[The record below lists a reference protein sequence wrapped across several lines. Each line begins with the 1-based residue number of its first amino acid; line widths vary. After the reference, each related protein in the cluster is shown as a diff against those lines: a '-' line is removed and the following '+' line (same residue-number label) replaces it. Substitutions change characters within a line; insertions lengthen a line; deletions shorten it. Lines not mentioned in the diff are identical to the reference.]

1 MKNVT
6 LSTLALLI
14 AATPLAFA
22 EEEKT
27 RGSFIE
33 EVVVTAEKREES
45 EMTVPIAVTA
55 FDEHKIEKLNIQTID
70 DLSLMTPGLEVQTHA
85 GNNLFAMRGV
95 GTSFSS
101 WHANESSVAV
111 YQNGLAAVA
120 ANVSGID
127 TNGFD
132 IERIEVLRGPQNTIY
147 GRNAMGGTI
156 NYIRKKPQ
164 SEFGAD
170 IVSELSTEDG
180 RRLGIALTGPIT
192 ESVAWRLT
200 GYTQQRDGFQKNLS
214 TATTSYCPIGECTNK
229 DLDDVD
235 INTIIPQ
242 LQITRDTWSLN
253 ISASS
258 FDSKRRMGRNEVGPI
273 PAGFLPEGLRW
284 PTHIQGDG
292 ELGSY
297 FGWDTDLPQEGA
309 VQMNRDPIHYTEG
322 EQFVITLDWDI
333 TDNMSI
339 RYQRGRSDTEELRFQ
354 DRDKTDR
361 TGTAGDPPVAD
372 DNGGYFRDRISMSE
386 GHYIVDQ
393 NELTLSAS
401 FGDAID
407 LRIGYFTLD
416 STRIIGAHDRH
427 YEVGAYRTSTIDE
440 MRALHAAG
448 GMPGLGDTFPD
459 VSSCSELLQQ
469 KFGQPYLTAEDNGAP
484 AFSLGPDHPWGFRPG
499 RLNCY
504 GPAGTEVN
512 RYGGTDGPFGGG
524 VINNQQH
531 QKSWFGEIAYQV
543 NDQWSASLGL
553 RRIDDEKP
561 TGALDGFN
569 VGPARFN
576 PFAGSIADLDEY
588 AQEAYYANLGV
599 APPIFL
605 NTAYLEHLVLKF
617 ERTVFNFDVEY
628 TPDENTFIFGRVAS
642 GYRSGGGNFR
652 VNTQLGDFAPFY
664 LFDEEDLLTY
674 EVGYKRYYD
683 DYNLR
688 IMTSAYFYDFD
699 NFITGAA
706 ITLTPQDPWDVAF
719 EGNIN
724 YGKVEIYGF
733 DFEFAWQVP
742 SMENLQI
749 FGFYAYNKGEV
760 KEPFVLPAYTGEEGF
775 AGYSFIGAFE
785 GNSLPYAP
793 KQKFNLNAEYTWP
806 LDNGSSVSLL
816 GVWAWTGKFEANV
829 ANNAEELAD
838 DFSRVDLRLTW
849 TSADERYRV
858 SAYGQNIFDDRQIEQ
873 FEVNG
878 FEFEDPDTG
887 EERFIP
893 VPEPFVSAYE
903 MWGIEVRASL

>member
-6 LSTLALLI
+6 LSTLALLLTT
-14 AATPLAFA
+14 APHSFA

-333 TDNMSI
+333 TDNVSI

-469 KFGQPYLTAEDNGAP
+469 EFGQPYLTAEDNGAP

-576 PFAGSIADLDEY
+576 PFPGSIADLDEY

-628 TPDENTFIFGRVAS
+628 TPDDNTFIFGRVAS

-688 IMTSAYFYDFD
+688 IMTSVYFYDFD
-699 NFITGAA
+699 NFITDAA

-816 GVWAWTGKFEANV
+816 SVWAWTGKFEANV
-829 ANNAEELAD
+829 ANNAEEMAD

-903 MWGIEVRASL
+903 LWGIEVRASL